1 MMARKKKERKLHM
14 ADYEPSKYQKDI
26 FEFISHGVGNLV
38 IEAAAGS
45 GKTWTLCKCM
55 GLIPSTS
62 KVLFCAFNVD
72 IVDELSS
79 KLSDFKNV
87 TVSTIHRIGRS
98 ILMRNFMN
106 EHKLE
111 LDDFKYSS
119 YISKNL
125 LKMSTLGAMS
135 SLDYV
140 VYRRNVTNLVNFGRL
155 YLIDNIPDMY
165 NIADRYRVEMLGD
178 EAEIALKVMEWGK
191 TELDSIDFTDMI
203 WLPSVLGIGSRGMQY
218 DYIFVDEAQDLSM
231 AQREILGKLKKINT
245 RTIAAGCEDQTI
257 YSFNGADPDSFS
269 EFKSMPNTISLPLS
283 ISYRCAD
290 KIVEFASKYGTI
302 EKNQNGVD
310 GEIERDSFIS
320 NIEDGSMVLC
330 RNNAPLMHV
339 YSKLVANG
347 KKCKI
352 LGSDFSDSVKRWI
365 QKTGANILNVSLLD
379 DGLFVRLYADLLDEM
394 YLIMDKY
401 NLDMQTVFD
410 SSQIRDKFDKIKA
423 LEVLS
428 HGLSTTSE
436 LVSKLDE
443 IITNDN
449 KKVDSD
455 TIRLSTIHK
464 AKGLEEDNVYIAKN
478 DLMPSVYA
486 VKDWEKRQE
495 QCLMYVAYTRP
506 KKKLSFLVDSEFS
519 DFDSKMDFAKLL
531 VAEMRVNDALG
542 RKKRIISATPEN
554 SEAIVSS
561 AKKIIDTTKKAPVEI
576 KNGPSASTNTFG
588 SILKRKAKKL
598 FKR

>member
-1 MMARKKKERKLHM
+1 MARKKERKLHM
-14 ADYEPSKYQKDI
+14 ADYEPSQYQKDI

-55 GLIPSTS
+55 ELIPSSS

-72 IVDELSS
+72 IVDELGS

-87 TVSTIHRIGRS
+87 KVSTLHKIGRA
-98 ILMRNFMN
+98 ILMRNFKN
-106 EHKLE
+106 EYKLDI
-111 LDDFKYSS
+111 DDFKYSS
-119 YISKNL
+119 YISRNL
-125 LKMSTLGAMS
+125 RKLSTLGSMS
-135 SLDYV
+135 MSDYLA
-140 VYRRNVTNLVNFGRL
+140 YRRNVTNLVNFGRL
-155 YLIDNIPDMY
+155 YLVDNIPDMY
-165 NIADRYRVEMLGD
+165 DIADRYRIEMIGD
-178 EAEIALKVMEWGK
+178 EADVALKVMEWGK
-191 TELDSIDFTDMI
+191 SELDSIDFTDMI
-203 WLPSVLGIGSRGMQY
+203 WLPNTLGIGSKGMQY

-245 RTIAAGCEDQTI
+245 RVIAAGCEDQTI
-257 YSFNGADPDSFS
+257 YSFNGADPDSFN

-290 KIVEFASKYGTI
+290 KIVEYSSKYGTI
-302 EKNQNGVD
+302 EKNQNGVI
-310 GEIERDSFIS
+310 GEIEKDSLIS
-320 NIEDGSMVLC
+320 DIEDGSMVLC

-339 YSKLVANG
+339 YSKLVSNG
-347 KKCKI
+347 RKCKV
-352 LGSDFSDSVKRWI
+352 LGSGFSDAVKRWI
-365 QKTGANILNVSLLD
+365 LDTGAKTLNISLLD

-428 HGLSTTSE
+428 HGLSTTDE
-436 LVSKLDE
+436 LLLKLDE
-443 IITNDN
+443 VITNDS
-449 KKVDSD
+449 KKADPE

-506 KKKLSFLVDSEFS
+506 KKKLSFLADSEFA
-519 DFDSKMDFAKLL
+519 DFDSKMDYAKLL
-531 VAEMRVNDALG
+531 IAEMRVNDALG

-554 SEAIVSS
+554 SESIVKA
-561 AKKIIDTTKKAPVEI
+561 AKKIVDTTKKAPVEI
-576 KNGPSASTNTFG
+576 KSGPSASTNTFG